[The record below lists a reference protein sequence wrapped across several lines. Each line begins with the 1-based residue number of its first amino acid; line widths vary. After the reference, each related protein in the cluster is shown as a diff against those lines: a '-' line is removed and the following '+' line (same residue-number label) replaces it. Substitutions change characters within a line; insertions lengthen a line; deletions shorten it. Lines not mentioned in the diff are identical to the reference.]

1 MYWYKRYMSDY
12 ADDTQGLTMAE
23 HGAYT
28 LMLDSYYS
36 TGLPLPSDR
45 REVYRIVRAIERW
58 ERSAVDRVLAK
69 FFTLTSAGYINP
81 RADEELA
88 KYKKAAEVSRANGS
102 RHTTGQEP
110 DSLPD
115 RLPERPQNLRSKE
128 SKNNTKPKSLGAK
141 AAPKRATPFQ
151 KDFSLTEGLH
161 QYASDRGVVD
171 VVAEFEKFREHH
183 LARGTLFKDWGA
195 AWRTWVLRSA
205 QYAKQRPDS
214 PKESAYRREVS
225 VGLGPEVHRPL
236 PQVHAPVQ
244 PDLLRAVSTVAAK
257 KGF

>member
-1 MYWYKRYMSDY
+1 MYWYKHDLEAYDR
-12 ADDTQGLTMAE
+12 DTAHLSLTE
-23 HGAYT
+23 DGAYSR
-28 LMLDSYYS
+28 LLRRFYASEQ
-36 TGLPLPSDR
+36 PLPADKDSL
-45 REVYRIVRAIERW
+45 YRMTRAIERW
-58 ERSAVDRVLAK
+58 EREAVDSVLAK
-69 FFTLTSAGYINP
+69 FFQLTPNGYVQA
-81 RADEELA
+81 RAERELA
-88 KYKKAAEVSRANGS
+88 KYKKAATAHMANLGANL
-102 RHTTGQEP
+102 
-110 DSLPD
+110 DSQNA
-115 RLPERPQNLRSKE
+115 PENLRIKE

-183 LARGTLFKDWGA
+183 IARGTLFKDWEA

-205 QYAKQRPDS
+205 QYAKVRPDGR
-214 PKESAYRREVS
+214 ESACRRETS